1 MNSIVQIVRQKIWWI
16 LLALVILGL
25 FFFRHSIFGFK
36 VRRRLR
42 GEETCHRGV
51 RLPHLNVKLINNFIP
66 LLSDVKT
73 NKINYYDY

>member
-36 VRRRLR
+36 E
-42 GEETCHRGV
+42 GMD
-51 RLPHLNVKLINNFIP
+51 KLQTQGNKGNKSNN
-66 LLSDVKT
+66 D
-73 NKINYYDY
+73 NMNN